1 MASLSC
7 GTVDQCYFALR
18 VAVAELIVNS
28 DSFPFFLDDSFVQYD
43 DKRLEGVLEI
53 VSELSKRHQI
63 LLFSCH
69 GRERAMAEK
78 LGIPCNLVSLNTFG
92 ERIR

>member
-18 VAVAELIVNS
+18 VAVAESIVNS

-53 VSELSKRHQI
+53 VSA
-63 LLFSCH
+63 F
-69 GRERAMAEK
+69 
-78 LGIPCNLVSLNTFG
+78 
-92 ERIR
+92 